1 MFISANMS
9 SITVLASTVATGLLN
24 FLKNKLFLAV
34 LRLRCCMGLSLTPV
48 SRSCSAAAMHGL
60 PRAVASLA
68 VGHRLLGRDLRWSW
82 LLGSR
87 AQAQELWYACLVA
100 PRHMGSS
107 RIRAQT
113 CASCISRWILYH

>member
-1 MFISANMS
+1 MFISANMF
-9 SITVLASTVATGLLN
+9 SITVLASTVTTGLLN
-24 FLKNKLFLAV
+24 FLKNKLCLFLAV

-68 VGHRLLGRDLRWSW
+68 VGHRLSGRDLRWSW

-100 PRHMGSS
+100 PWHVGSS
-107 RIRAQT
+107 RIRA
-113 CASCISRWILYH
+113 